1 MSAARLATP
10 GDDLGSAAEFRAGAG
25 TYSRGGRIVASV
37 LGVVRTA
44 AAAVTEPGAAE
55 SPLPAAGGEEQ
66 EGDDDDDEVEAAAAS
81 AKAAPSA
88 PTAARARAT
97 LSVSRSLDGGA
108 ASAAS
113 AVVPHVGATVVARV
127 LRISNAAVS
136 CEVLLCEG
144 RALAAPFQ
152 ALLRREHVRES
163 EVDKVVVDACFR
175 PGDLVQA
182 LVASLG
188 DARSLFLSTV
198 RPEHGVV
205 WARSEADNVMV
216 RASETEFLDQVT
228 GARERRKVALIAAA
242 D

>member
-1 MSAARLATP
+1 VGGGPSSSAA
-10 GDDLGSAAEFRAGAG
+10 SSGA
-25 TYSRGGRIVASV
+25 
-37 LGVVRTA
+37 
-44 AAAVTEPGAAE
+44 P
-55 SPLPAAGGEEQ
+55 PA
-66 EGDDDDDEVEAAAAS
+66 
-81 AKAAPSA
+81 P
-88 PTAARARAT
+88 RAT

-127 LRISNAAVS
+127 LRISSAAVS

-152 ALLRREHVRES
+152 ALLRREHVRDF

-198 RPEHGVV
+198 RAEHGVV
-205 WARSEADNVMV
+205 WARSEAGNVMR
-216 RASETEFLDQVT
+216 RASDSEFEDPVT
-228 GARERRKVALIAAA
+228 LARERRKVAIISAMTE
-242 D
+242 

>member
-1 MSAARLATP
+1 MAQPAAPRIAAP

-25 TYSRGGRIVASV
+25 AYARGGRVFASV
-37 LGVVRTA
+37 LGVVVADADAGADADAAASA
-44 AAAVTEPGAAE
+44 AAA
-55 SPLPAAGGEEQ
+55 
-66 EGDDDDDEVEAAAAS
+66 AAAAS
-81 AKAAPSA
+81 AALPGSEDEDEGASAAALAAAP
-88 PTAARARAT
+88 RVT

-108 ASAAS
+108 ASSAS
-113 AVVPHVGATVVARV
+113 AAVPHVGATVVARV
-127 LRISNAAVS
+127 LRISSAAVS

-205 WARSEADNVMV
+205 WARSEAGNVMR
-216 RASETEFLDQVT
+216 RAGEAHFEDPVT
-228 GARERRKVALIAAA
+228 GLQETRKVALITEE
-242 D
+242 